1 MAESDLIRE
10 FMIAAHNDLQK
21 VKEMLA
27 EHPDWININYDW
39 GPGGW
44 ETPIQAGAH
53 MGNRE
58 ITEYLL
64 SQGAPMIIVAAAM
77 LGRIDDVKKIL
88 DADPT
93 QANARGGHGIRLM
106 FHAAMSGNVEVAKLL
121 KERGCSE
128 DYDSALHGA
137 IMFGHYEMVKWLLEN
152 GAQDV
157 NATDFQ
163 GKTPLTIAEEK
174 GLTQIAEL
182 LRARGAIAS

>member
-1 MAESDLIRE
+1 MSELNLIRE
-10 FMIAAHNDLQK
+10 FMTAAHNDLPK

-27 EHPDWININYDW
+27 EHPEWLNINYDW

-53 MGNRE
+53 MGDRA

-64 SQGAPMIIVAAAM
+64 EQGAPMIICAAAM
-77 LGRIDDVKKIL
+77 LGRIDEVRKIL

-121 KERGCSE
+121 KERGCVE

-137 IMFGHYEMVKWLLEN
+137 IMFGHREMVVWLLDN

-157 NATDFQ
+157 NATDFS
-163 GKTPLTIAEEK
+163 GKTPLAVAESK
-174 GLTQIAEL
+174 GLTEIVDL
-182 LRARGAIAS
+182 LRARGAA